1 MTGLNHFA
9 CPQTVTFPVHSIR
22 WLRKK
27 LRLAIVIIMLLL
39 FLCVCFSGWNQHK
52 CCVSQHKCERSA
64 YVCVCVSWCACVCV
78 WACVGVCME
87 TCEHVCVCVRLHI
100 HPNLH
105 TYSLHVHT
113 SVCVCACARA
123 CVCVLDPWSFPPI
136 LSPWNARFSLL
147 LAVVPGKYSYV
158 LGQQPS
164 WCIPPASGKLRA
176 PVHCVYYITCVKI
189 EMKGV
194 HWIRWILR

>member
-1 MTGLNHFA
+1 
-9 CPQTVTFPVHSIR
+9 
-22 WLRKK
+22 
-27 LRLAIVIIMLLL
+27 MLLIVVWVCSPCFCWIKWQSTL
-39 FLCVCFSGWNQHK
+39 SRQTHTINSLCGRMHRDLWT
-52 CCVSQHKCERSA
+52 
-64 YVCVCVSWCACVCV
+64 CVCVSGYTSILIYTHTAYTYIHVCACV
-78 WACVGVCME
+78 
-87 TCEHVCVCVRLHI
+87 HVR
-100 HPNLH
+100 
-105 TYSLHVHT
+105 
-113 SVCVCACARA
+113 ARV

-194 HWIRWILR
+194 HWIKWILR

>member
-100 HPNLH
+100 HPNLQ
-105 TYSLHVHT
+105 TYSL
-113 SVCVCACARA
+113 RA
-123 CVCVLDPWSFPPI
+123 CVCMRTGDSM
-136 LSPWNARFSLL
+136 NARVFVFQCESVSLCFVWQSMCSKVLLCYWFLCEYLYIPCFSLIKRQSAL
-147 LAVVPGKYSYV
+147 SRRTPHTINS
-158 LGQQPS
+158 
-164 WCIPPASGKLRA
+164 I
-176 PVHCVYYITCVKI
+176 
-189 EMKGV
+189 
-194 HWIRWILR
+194 